1 MEAKRISDHRSYKIS
16 DNEIVKRVL
25 SGEKELFEILLRRH
39 NQTLYR
45 VIRSYLG
52 NKNEIEDV
60 MQDVW
65 LKSWKNLHQFR
76 YEASF
81 STWLIRI
88 GINQAL
94 YLIREA
100 QNKTHHA
107 MKRHV
112 NSDKIT
118 RLKISNR
125 MNPENKTIR
134 YETRRLLEQA
144 IDRLPAKYRSV
155 YMLREVEE
163 MSTVETAACLQI
175 SESNVKV
182 RLHRARLLLKDYLM
196 EMMDDEDLFEFGNSR
211 CDHLVDAVMERI
223 L

>member
-1 MEAKRISDHRSYKIS
+1 MEAKRISDHRSYKMS
-16 DNEIVKRVL
+16 DSDIVKRVL

-52 NKNEIEDV
+52 NEYEIEDV

-65 LKSWKNLHQFR
+65 LKTWKNLHQFR
-76 YEASF
+76 HKASF
-81 STWLIRI
+81 STWLLRI

-94 YLIREA
+94 SLIRET

-107 MKRHV
+107 MERDV
-112 NSDKIT
+112 NSDKIAV
-118 RLKISNR
+118 LKSSSR

-163 MSTVETAACLQI
+163 MSTVETAECLQI

-196 EMMDDEDLFEFGNSR
+196 DMLDNEDLFEFGNSR
-211 CDHLVDAVMERI
+211 CDDLVDIVMKRI

>member
-16 DNEIVKRVL
+16 DNEVVKRVL

-52 NKNEIEDV
+52 NEYEIEDV

-65 LKSWKNLHQFR
+65 FKSWKNLHHFR

-94 YLIREA
+94 YLIREN
-100 QNKTHHA
+100 QKKTHHT
-107 MKRHV
+107 MDRDI
-112 NSDKIT
+112 NSDERAKIF
-118 RLKISNR
+118 
-125 MNPENKTIR
+125 
-134 YETRRLLEQA
+134 ET
-144 IDRLPAKYRSV
+144 D
-155 YMLREVEE
+155 
-163 MSTVETAACLQI
+163 
-175 SESNVKV
+175 ESGK
-182 RLHRARLLLKDYLM
+182 
-196 EMMDDEDLFEFGNSR
+196 
-211 CDHLVDAVMERI
+211 
-223 L
+223 

>member
-1 MEAKRISDHRSYKIS
+1 MEAKRISDPRSYKIS
-16 DNEIVKRVL
+16 DNEIIKRVL

-45 VIRSYLG
+45 IIRSYLG

-65 LKSWKNLHQFR
+65 LNSWKNLHQFR
-76 YEASF
+76 QEASF

-88 GINQAL
+88 AINQAL
-94 YLIREA
+94 SLIREN
-100 QNKTHHA
+100 QKTTHHA
-107 MKRHV
+107 MERDV
-112 NSDKIT
+112 NADNIS
-118 RLKISNR
+118 RLKTSSR

-144 IDRLPAKYRSV
+144 IDRLPNKYRSV

-163 MSTVETAACLQI
+163 MSTGETAVCLQI

-182 RLHRARLLLKDYLM
+182 RLHRSRLLLKDYLM
-196 EMMDDEDLFEFGNSR
+196 DMMDDEDLFEFGNSR
-211 CDHLVDAVMERI
+211 CDNLVDAVMERI